1 MKDIDKKILQILQE
15 NGEISMED
23 LGSKVNLSPS
33 PCYRRVKNLKDAG
46 FIERNVA
53 VLNKHKLN
61 LERPYFVHVKT
72 TSHNKEWTDQFKK
85 IIRDTPQIVECH
97 RLMGEVDY
105 LLKVRLKNSES
116 YNEFYFNL
124 INKIDFASVSGFPSL
139 EELKETTMLPLD
151 YV

>member
-1 MKDIDKKILQILQE
+1 
-15 NGEISMED
+15 MEE

-33 PCYRRVKNLKDAG
+33 PCYKVKNLKDAG
-46 FIERNVA
+46 FIDRNV
-53 VLNKHKLN
+53 VILNKHKLN

-72 TSHNKEWTDQFKK
+72 TSHNKSG
-85 IIRDTPQIVECH
+85 QINLKNCPGYTSNSGGH

-116 YNEFYFNL
+116 YNEFYFDL
-124 INKIDFASVSGFPSL
+124 INKIDFASISGFPSL

>member
-1 MKDIDKKILQILQE
+1 MKEIDKKILQILQE
-15 NGEISMED
+15 NAEISMED

-33 PCYRRVKNLKDAG
+33 PCYRRVKNLRDSG
-46 FIERNVA
+46 FISKNVA
-53 VLNKHKLN
+53 VLNKEKLN
-61 LERPYFVHVKT
+61 LERPYFVHIKT
-72 TSHNKEWTDQFKK
+72 TNHNKAWTDQFKK
-85 IIRDTPQIVECH
+85 IIKYTPQIVECH

-139 EELKETTMLPLD
+139 EELKETTVLPLD
-151 YV
+151 YI

>member
-61 LERPYFVHVKT
+61 LERPYFVHVKQPVIT
-72 TSHNKEWTDQFKK
+72 KSG
-85 IIRDTPQIVECH
+85 QIN
-97 RLMGEVDY
+97 
-105 LLKVRLKNSES
+105 LKNCPGYTSNSGMSPS
-116 YNEFYFNL
+116 YGR
-124 INKIDFASVSGFPSL
+124 S
-139 EELKETTMLPLD
+139 
-151 YV
+151 

>member
-1 MKDIDKKILQILQE
+1 M
-15 NGEISMED
+15 
-23 LGSKVNLSPS
+23 
-33 PCYRRVKNLKDAG
+33 VKNLKDAG
-46 FIERNVA
+46 FIDRNVA

-72 TSHNKEWTDQFKK
+72 ISHNKEWTDQFKK
-85 IIRDTPQIVECH
+85 IIRNTPQIVECH

-124 INKIDFASVSGFPSL
+124 INKIDFASISGFPSL

>member
-1 MKDIDKKILQILQE
+1 MKEIDKKILNYLQE
-15 NGEISMED
+15 DADISMED
-23 LGSKVNLSPS
+23 LSSKVNLSPS

-46 FIERNVA
+46 FISKNVA
-53 VLNKHKLN
+53 VLNKQKLN
-61 LERPYFVHVKT
+61 LEKPYFVSIKT
-72 TSHNKEWTDQFKK
+72 TNHNKEWTDAFKK
-85 IIRDTPQIVECH
+85 IVKQTPQIVECH

-139 EELKETTMLPLD
+139 EELKETTVLPLE
-151 YV
+151 YI

>member
-72 TSHNKEWTDQFKK
+72 TNHNKEWTDQFKK
-85 IIRDTPQIVECH
+85 IVRDTPQIVECH

-105 LLKVRLKNSES
+105 LLKVRLKILRIITN
-116 YNEFYFNL
+116 FILTLL
-124 INKIDFASVSGFPSL
+124 IK
-139 EELKETTMLPLD
+139 
-151 YV
+151 

>member
-33 PCYRRVKNLKDAG
+33 PCY
-46 FIERNVA
+46 VA

-124 INKIDFASVSGFPSL
+124 INKIDFASISGFPSL
-139 EELKETTMLPLD
+139 EELKETTILPLD

>member
-85 IIRDTPQIVECH
+85 IIRDTPQIV
-97 RLMGEVDY
+97 DY

-124 INKIDFASVSGFPSL
+124 INKIDFASISGFPSL
-139 EELKETTMLPLD
+139 EELKETTILPLD